1 MKKLPLILMIFIALP
16 MNVVSQNCINGTGN
30 IYNETVLIGLNAIS
44 DLDVDDRIVAYASA
58 GCIGSSSP
66 LIINPDQTAIAL
78 TIWQDDDLTPEI
90 DGLLPGEAFRIYA
103 EKPNGTILPL
113 VYSKTHEPDG
123 IFEAIDSA
131 FDTTMTAFL
140 DSLIADLATMET
152 VFDALVLSLENDLQL
167 SRDSSDTWETRAFA
181 IRASR
186 DSLQV
191 IVNNFPDATE
201 VQALRDDLADANT
214 RIAFLEGDLV
224 AANGR
229 VSGLLNAFRN
239 FLNRM
244 RNR

>member
-1 MKKLPLILMIFIALP
+1 MIFIALP
-16 MNVVSQNCINGTGN
+16 MNVVSQNCISGTGN
-30 IYNETVLIGLNAIS
+30 IFNETVLIGLNAIS
-44 DLDVDDRIVAYASA
+44 DLDADNRIVAYASA

-66 LIINPDQTAIAL
+66 LITNPDQTAIAL

-167 SRDSSDTWETRAFA
+167 SRDSSNVWENRAFA